1 MPRAH
6 PQCKGSSDSIIATFE
21 EKPVA
26 ENEGHTFCKS
36 SFCIDVVGSQDDPKS
51 SSLETLLD
59 SSSCCVLFFND
70 DVDKIEEPKIVFATD
85 RSHVANKNLSLFRR
99 LKPAGFGGAVVISE
113 TDSSNLGTSR
123 HETSRTF
130 LERTKSAAH
139 STQANL
145 IIANIDLAKFGE
157 KSMQMS
163 NLVKMVVQNKC
174 HVLILKS
181 Y

>member
-1 MPRAH
+1 MAFMSKMRFE
-6 PQCKGSSDSIIATFE
+6 GNSSQSHE
-21 EKPVA
+21 PPVPSEVSQA
-26 ENEGHTFCKS
+26 PKES
-36 SFCIDVVGSQDDPKS
+36 SFCINVVGSQDDLKT
-51 SSLETLLD
+51 SSLETLLE
-59 SSSCCVLFFND
+59 SSSCCLLFFND
-70 DVDKIEEPKIVFATD
+70 DVDRTEEPKIVFATD
-85 RSHVANKNLSLFRR
+85 HSHEANKNLSLFRR

-113 TDSSNLGTSR
+113 ADSSNLGTSR

-163 NLVKMVVQNKC
+163 NLVKMVLQNKC